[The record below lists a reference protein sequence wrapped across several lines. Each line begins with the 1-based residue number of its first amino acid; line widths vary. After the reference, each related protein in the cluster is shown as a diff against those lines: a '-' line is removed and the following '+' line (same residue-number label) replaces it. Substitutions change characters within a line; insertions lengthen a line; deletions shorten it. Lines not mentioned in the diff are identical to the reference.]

1 MASERAARR
10 AARPAPA
17 RRPVS
22 QLRGPLPRDAIGRRL
37 RRGAAARRARF
48 WPRRARRRGNA
59 TQPVRPC
66 DLQRGKQSSGGA
78 SRCASARPLC
88 VCCAARL
95 APARLRAPAG
105 LPGGCRVRARACAA
119 ARSAQAGSG
128 ALVATAVLTKSDARS
143 TGLGHQSC
151 VSRAPRAEARTLA
164 SLLNPNTPPTSQWLA
179 PSRRLG
185 ACASPRAP
193 APRGATDA
201 RRPAPPAA
209 RAPAARPRASSW
221 PPRRPASPRRP
232 PAA

>member
-1 MASERAARR
+1 MASERGAARG
-10 AARPAPA
+10 ASA
-17 RRPVS
+17 RPVS
-22 QLRGPLPRDAIGRRL
+22 PLRGPLPRAAIGRNL

-48 WPRRARRRGNA
+48 WRWRARRRRIMARN
-59 TQPVRPC
+59 VRLC
-66 DLQRGKQSSGGA
+66 NLQRVKRSSGGV

-105 LPGGCRVRARACAA
+105 SPGSCRGRARACAA
-119 ARSAQAGSG
+119 PRSAQACSG
-128 ALVATAVLTKSDARS
+128 ALVATAVLAKSDPRS
-143 TGLGHQSC
+143 TGVGHQSC
-151 VSRAPRAEARTLA
+151 VSRAPRAAARTLA

-193 APRGATDA
+193 APRAATDE
-201 RRPAPPAA
+201 RRPSPPAA